1 MKELCSRRDFLRGS
15 IYGLA
20 AALNVG
26 YSCNGMPAFF
36 NNNPSFKVD
45 DVQEDEANFL
55 VQHEILEGDTSRNV
69 VMMTYDDSGSPEQI
83 ESILAAYRPYPDCKA
98 TFFYLGDKLERSAK
112 SIEKIISEGHVL
124 GSHFWN
130 HSAMTKLS
138 SDRIERW
145 FDLNITT
152 LEEIAPGYTMK
163 YFRMPYGDGVG
174 NERILTIAAQFG
186 LQHVYWTMG
195 SNGLIP
201 ETYQNVL
208 WAVEPGSI
216 VLSHMFRYYD
226 YTQAG
231 LIVDGLLE
239 NGFAIE
245 TVHTGKKPEDQY
257 SGDETNDKTMIR

>member
-1 MKELCSRRDFLRGS
+1 MKNLCSRRDFLRGS
-15 IYGLA
+15 ICGLIA
-20 AALNVG
+20 TMNVG
-26 YSCNGMPAFF
+26 YSLRGSPTLYKS
-36 NNNPSFKVD
+36 NPSLKAD
-45 DVQEDEANFL
+45 DVPEDEVNFL

-69 VMMTYDDSGSPEQI
+69 VMMTYDDSGTPEQI
-83 ESILAAYRPYPDCKA
+83 ESILSAYRPYPDCKA

-112 SIEKIISEGHVL
+112 SIEKIVSEGHLL

-138 SDRIERW
+138 SDRIKRW
-145 FDLNITT
+145 FNLNITT
-152 LEEIAPGYTMK
+152 LEEVVPGYTMK

-174 NERILTIAAQFG
+174 NERILTIAAEFG

-195 SNGLIP
+195 SNGLVP
-201 ETYQNVL
+201 ETYQKVL
-208 WAVEPGSI
+208 WAVDPGAI

-226 YTQAG
+226 YTQAD

-239 NGFAIE
+239 KGYSIE

-257 SGDETNDKTMIR
+257 IDDETDDEV